1 MQRSTVEN
9 HFVFIADEMGMASV
23 FPQLKMRL
31 AEDRLATITILYHSQ
46 NSQFL
51 FRKELDILEWHFSS
65 RLYVSYEGNLS
76 DDSQLNQASIEAVI
90 NANTIRVMR
99 FILSGNSGFTRHA
112 KEILLFLGIGNAD
125 VQEQYFSR
133 L

>member
-1 MQRSTVEN
+1 MQRSTVKN
-9 HFVFIADEMGMASV
+9 HCVFIADEMGMASV

-31 AEDRLATITILYHSQ
+31 AEEPLTAITILYHSQ
-46 NSQFL
+46 SNQFL
-51 FRKELDILEWHFSS
+51 FRKELDILERHFSS

-76 DDSQLNQASIEAVI
+76 DNSQLNQASVEAVI
-90 NANTIRVMR
+90 NANTIRVIQ
-99 FILSGNSGFTRHA
+99 FILSGTSGFIHHA
-112 KEILLFLGIGNAD
+112 KEILLFLGISNAD